1 EKLRKL
7 IEHHNYQYHVLDEPE
22 ISDEAFN
29 ALNRELLDLEK
40 EFPDLVT
47 PDSPTQRVGGQPLKA
62 FEKVEHMANGQAVPM
77 LSLNDS
83 FSSEDLNAWL
93 ERLEKNL
100 GHEPKEFYA
109 DLKMDGLA
117 IELVYLNGVLDHAS
131 TRGDGR
137 IGEDV
142 TQNIRTIQAIPLRL
156 QGSDF
161 PEELVVRGEVFL
173 KKKEFLRINR
183 EQEKAGAKVYA
194 NPRNLVAG
202 SVRQL
207 DPKITA
213 SRKLNFYAYKIAG
226 SGASYWRAYPSHLSE
241 YEALQKWGLP
251 TNPEGKV
258 CLERKEIEK
267 FFTSIEK
274 KREKLDY
281 EIDGIVVSVN
291 DNREYEEAG
300 IIGRAP
306 RGAVAYKFAP
316 MESETM
322 VEDISVNV
330 GRSGALTPVAF
341 LKPVK
346 IGGVTV
352 SRATLHNLD
361 EIKRLGV
368 KIGDTVI
375 VGRAGDVIPDV
386 KKVLPELRT
395 GKEKEFRMPAK
406 CPVCGE
412 PVEKIEGQVA
422 YRCVNRDCPAIRREA
437 IYHFVSRQAL
447 DMDGIGPKFID
458 QTMDAGLVSDAAD
471 LYSLT
476 EKDLLNL
483 DRFAEISAAKAI
495 ASIQSKKSVPLD
507 RFIYA
512 LGIEHIGEETAHVL
526 ARHFKTFD
534 SFRRASA
541 AELQA
546 INDIGP
552 VVSDSIVRWF
562 SHDYHRKLLD
572 KFKKAGLDVKP
583 EKAGSQKLAG
593 KTFVLTGTLEQM
605 SREEAKALIRD
616 QGGNVSSSVSK
627 NTDYVVAGANPGSK
641 YDDAQKLGVPL
652 IDETRFLE
660 IIGQK

>member
-47 PDSPTQRVGGQPLKA
+47 PDSPTRRVGGQALKA
-62 FEKVEHMANGQAVPM
+62 FEKIEHVANGQAAPM
-77 LSLNDS
+77 LSLNDA
-83 FSSEDLNAWL
+83 FSSEDLNDWL
-93 ERLEKNL
+93 GRLEKNL

-161 PEELVVRGEVFL
+161 PKELVVRGEVFL

-183 EQEKAGAKVYA
+183 EQEKTGAKAYA

-241 YEALQKWGLP
+241 YQALQKWGLP
-251 TNPEGKV
+251 TNPEGQV
-258 CLERKEIEK
+258 CRGKAEIEK
-267 FFTSIEK
+267 FFQSIEK

-281 EIDGIVVSVN
+281 EIDGIVVSLN
-291 DNREYEEAG
+291 DSREYEEAG
-300 IIGRAP
+300 VIGKAP

-316 MESETM
+316 MESETV
-322 VEDISVNV
+322 VENISVNV

-341 LKPVK
+341 LRPVR

-412 PVEKIEGQVA
+412 KVEKVEGQVA

-526 ARHFKTFD
+526 AHHFKTFD

-641 YDDAQKLGVPL
+641 YDDAQKLGVAV
-652 IDETRFLE
+652 IDETKFLE